1 MVEGNEKLDRG
12 VLRPRGKCWGGR
24 VRARGG
30 QPQEEQEAE
39 GAEGKEGPRRR
50 EGTGPAVTWG
60 HRAEQHGCV

>member
-30 QPQEEQEAE
+30 NLKRSRRLRGQREKKGQ
-39 GAEGKEGPRRR
+39 GAG
-50 EGTGPAVTWG
+50 
-60 HRAEQHGCV
+60 RAPGLQ